1 MEYRNWIRAL
11 LLAAA
16 FLGRWLASD
25 AALAQDVSLA
35 GPDPREIPIRR
46 IQGPLGTVT
55 GVDQLPVRREMPD
68 VMLMND
74 GTRVTTRAQWEK
86 RRQEIKRTL
95 AYYAVGQMPP
105 APGNVKG
112 QELQSELVLD
122 GSVQYRLVRLTF
134 DPERKLFLNIGI
146 FTPVIGGP
154 FPAI

>member
-122 GSVQYRLVRLTF
+122 GSVKDRLSPLTVRRQCNLS
-134 DPERKLFLNIGI
+134 LNIG
-146 FTPVIGGP
+146 TLTTRHYGS
-154 FPAI
+154 